1 MDWSGIMRA
10 RKIGSVGFSQPRLLP
25 RMLEADGRQADAVQA
40 EGVPTFLL
48 RCPPGGGA
56 GETHSCE
63 AFDWTQPIPPSSP
76 PPRTPA
82 GRQEAPQVPAS
93 ASAARGTRHGRVWL
107 PPGCRDV
114 AQRPGARRG
123 CHRPA
128 LRAVRSAEATGELAR
143 RRQAHGSGWGPGV
156 PAPETPGHRQPRPRG
171 QTPTV
176 SSAAENVPPSVGKR
190 GLVSRLITC
199 SCLWIRHT
207 RPEAC
212 GDKPAPPIEQPHGK
226 RQIHGRR

>member
-1 MDWSGIMRA
+1 MRA
-10 RKIGSVGFSQPRLLP
+10 RKIRSVGFSQPRLLP
-25 RMLEADGRQADAVQA
+25 RMLEADGREADAVQA

-128 LRAVRSAEATGELAR
+128 LWAVRSAEATGELAR

-156 PAPETPGHRQPRPRG
+156 PAPETPGHRRPRPRG
-171 QTPTV
+171 RTPTV

-190 GLVSRLITC
+190 GLVSRLITR

>member
-1 MDWSGIMRA
+1 MRA
-10 RKIGSVGFSQPRLLP
+10 RKISSVGFSQPRLLP
-25 RMLEADGRQADAVQA
+25 RMLEADGRQGDAAQA

-128 LRAVRSAEATGELAR
+128 LWAVRSAEATGELAR

-156 PAPETPGHRQPRPRG
+156 PAPETPGMPAASAPGPDSHSELRG
-171 QTPTV
+171 RKRSSVCRKTGSRV
-176 SSAAENVPPSVGKR
+176 SC
-190 GLVSRLITC
+190 LITR

>member
-1 MDWSGIMRA
+1 MRA
-10 RKIGSVGFSQPRLLP
+10 RKIRSVGFSQPRLLP
-25 RMLEADGRQADAVQA
+25 RMLEADGRQAGAVQA

-171 QTPTV
+171 RTPTV

-190 GLVSRLITC
+190 GLVSRLITR

-212 GDKPAPPIEQPHGK
+212 GDKPAPPIEQPHSK

>member
-1 MDWSGIMRA
+1 MRRRRRA
-10 RKIGSVGFSQPRLLP
+10 
-25 RMLEADGRQADAVQA
+25 
-40 EGVPTFLL
+40 
-48 RCPPGGGA
+48 
-56 GETHSCE
+56 
-63 AFDWTQPIPPSSP
+63 P
-76 PPRTPA
+76 PPFFFAVRPAAGPGRRTPA
-82 GRQEAPQVPAS
+82 KPSTGRSRSRPAPRRPAPQPAGRKRPRCRPLPQRL
-93 ASAARGTRHGRVWL
+93 AARGTG
-107 PPGCRDV
+107 GS
-114 AQRPGARRG
+114 G

-190 GLVSRLITC
+190 GLVSRLITR

>member
-10 RKIGSVGFSQPRLLP
+10 RKIRSVGFSQPRLLP

-93 ASAARGTRHGRVWL
+93 ASAACGTRHGRVWL

-114 AQRPGARRG
+114 AQRPGACRG

-156 PAPETPGHRQPRPRG
+156 PAPETPGHRRPRPRG
-171 QTPTV
+171 RTPTV

-190 GLVSRLITC
+190 GLVSRV
-199 SCLWIRHT
+199 
-207 RPEAC
+207 
-212 GDKPAPPIEQPHGK
+212 
-226 RQIHGRR
+226 

>member
-1 MDWSGIMRA
+1 MRA

-25 RMLEADGRQADAVQA
+25 RMLEADGREADAA
-40 EGVPTFLL
+40 GGGRPHLSSSLSARRRGRGDALL
-48 RCPPGGGA
+48 RGLR
-56 GETHSCE
+56 
-63 AFDWTQPIPPSSP
+63 WTQPIPPSSP

-143 RRQAHGSGWGPGV
+143 RRRAHGSGWGPGV

-171 QTPTV
+171 RTPTV
-176 SSAAENVPPSVGKR
+176 SSVAENVPPSVGKR

>member
-1 MDWSGIMRA
+1 MRA
-10 RKIGSVGFSQPRLLP
+10 RKIRSVGFSQPRLLP

-143 RRQAHGSGWGPGV
+143 CRRAHGSGWGPGV
-156 PAPETPGHRQPRPRG
+156 PAPETPGHRRPRPRG

>member
-1 MDWSGIMRA
+1 MRA
-10 RKIGSVGFSQPRLLP
+10 RKIRSVGFSQPRLLP
-25 RMLEADGRQADAVQA
+25 RMLEADGRQADAAQA

-48 RCPPGGGA
+48 RGPPGGGA

-82 GRQEAPQVPAS
+82 SRQEAPQVPAS

-171 QTPTV
+171 RTPTV
-176 SSAAENVPPSVGKR
+176 SSVAENVPPSVGKR
-190 GLVSRLITC
+190 GLVSRLITR

>member
-1 MDWSGIMRA
+1 MRA
-10 RKIGSVGFSQPRLLP
+10 RKIRSVGFSQPRLLP
-25 RMLEADGRQADAVQA
+25 RMLEADGRQAGAVQA

-93 ASAARGTRHGRVWL
+93 ASAARGTGGSGCHRAAVTWPRGLGHVAAAIDPHCGPYGAQKPPGSSRGADGL
-107 PPGCRDV
+107 TGLGGAPESLLPRPPGCR
-114 AQRPGARRG
+114 R
-123 CHRPA
+123 
-128 LRAVRSAEATGELAR
+128 
-143 RRQAHGSGWGPGV
+143 
-156 PAPETPGHRQPRPRG
+156 PRPRG
-171 QTPTV
+171 RTPTV

-190 GLVSRLITC
+190 GLVSRV
-199 SCLWIRHT
+199 
-207 RPEAC
+207 
-212 GDKPAPPIEQPHGK
+212 
-226 RQIHGRR
+226 